1 MSDVI
6 LVKNFEIFGFVPDVV
21 TEEIKYL
28 NENGVKII
36 SVDEG
41 ELTPPIDYLNFI
53 ENSSK

>member
-21 TEEIKYL
+21 TEGIKYL

-41 ELTPPIDYLNFI
+41 GLTPR
-53 ENSSK
+53 